1 MFLSKSVSNYIDH
14 MDEVMKLLPKVM
26 NVDSMA
32 NMTEDEFKLFQAI
45 IKLVNASNDVLLE
58 QSHLLRRIDEKI
70 DKLLSEQKEERA

>member
-1 MFLSKSVSNYIDH
+1 MLLSKSVSNYIDN

-32 NMTEDEFKLFQAI
+32 NMTEDEFKLFQAV

-58 QSHLLRRIDEKI
+58 QSHLLKRIDEKI
-70 DKLLSEQKEERA
+70 DKLLSNKEERA